1 LLAVALPLLRLVNSL
16 PAFSKQTRRVGI
28 QAQLVRQAIR
38 EARSPDELL
47 FERLPLAC
55 GLPAFQSDQAEGEAR
70 VEAFTSALREAL
82 AELQDAYPQL
92 IMVITNQ
99 IRAAFGLHSTG
110 AKAHSELHE
119 RYTQIA
125 ETTNDPLLRSLGVRL
140 ETADPDGSA
149 WIESIA
155 ALVARRSPNLWSD
168 SDMPAFD
175 VAIAELGRRFCAAED
190 LAIVAQR
197 MPAESPLL
205 RIGLANGQGELS
217 RVVHVS
223 ESDPAVQQL
232 HAELTS
238 TLGRYERLT
247 TDQRASALA
256 ALLQTLLAPER
267 EIADRPIDR

>member
-1 LLAVALPLLRLVNSL
+1 
-16 PAFSKQTRRVGI
+16 
-28 QAQLVRQAIR
+28 
-38 EARSPDELL
+38 
-47 FERLPLAC
+47 
-55 GLPAFQSDQAEGEAR
+55 
-70 VEAFTSALREAL
+70 
-82 AELQDAYPQL
+82 
-92 IMVITNQ
+92 
-99 IRAAFGLHSTG
+99 LHSTA

-125 ETTNDPLLRSLGVRL
+125 ETTNDALLRSLGVRL

-168 SDMPAFD
+168 GDMPAFD

-232 HAELTS
+232 HAELTT

-247 TDQRASALA
+247 TDQRAAALA

-267 EIADRPIDR
+267 EQPASP